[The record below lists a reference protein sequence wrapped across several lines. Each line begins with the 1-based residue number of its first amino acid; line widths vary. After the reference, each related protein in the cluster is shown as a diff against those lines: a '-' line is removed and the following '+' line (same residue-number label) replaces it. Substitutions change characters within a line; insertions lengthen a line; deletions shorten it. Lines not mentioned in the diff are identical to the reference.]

1 MDETLEAGVF
11 TLERDII
18 LGGVEQ
24 TEWSK
29 HAEEKTPIDT
39 KAKLREYAALGAAE
53 LLRAIDVQLPAEYE
67 HVDGYFSTKDKLVE
81 LIVMHREEEEQE
93 EEEKKEE
100 EEGEKEEEEEEGTEE
115 EA

>member
-1 MDETLEAGVF
+1 MRPFEAGVF

-24 TEWSK
+24 MEWSK

-39 KAKLREYAALGAAE
+39 KAKLREYAALGAADV
-53 LLRAIDVQLPAEYE
+53 LRAIDVQLPAEYE
-67 HVDGYFSTKDKLVE
+67 HVDEYFSTKDKLVE
-81 LIVMHREEEEQE
+81 LIVTHREEE
-93 EEEKKEE
+93 KKKVQ
-100 EEGEKEEEEEEGTEE
+100 GKEEEEETEE